1 MGHMTMQRLIPVAAL
16 LMLAACGQGADSG
29 DAGGEPAAA
38 VELRDDDS
46 CAVGRERVP
55 TATWSTRVR

>member
-38 VELRDDDS
+38 SSCETNDS
-46 CAVGRERVP
+46 CAGAGRVP